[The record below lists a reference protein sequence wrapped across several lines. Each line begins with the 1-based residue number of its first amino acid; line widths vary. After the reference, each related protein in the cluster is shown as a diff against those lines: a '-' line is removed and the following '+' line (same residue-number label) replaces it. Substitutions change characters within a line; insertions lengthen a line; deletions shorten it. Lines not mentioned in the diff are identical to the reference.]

1 MPDITLCSNE
11 TCPIN
16 YKCYRFL
23 AEPNKHW
30 QSYSYFIPE
39 DGVCKDFLPVKYH
52 QLNEYQTERYMICK
66 RGNGY

>member
-39 DGVCKDFLPVKYH
+39 DGVCKDFSSGKIPSTQRISDRKIYD
-52 QLNEYQTERYMICK
+52 I
-66 RGNGY
+66 